1 MHTETTMRAAAA
13 AALLAFIGLIIILL
27 NAFFPD
33 ASIQVQPSTP
43 SGPVSE
49 FVRATNLYPQQVLR
63 AFAGDS
69 LFILGYAVVFIG
81 LHAVTAPQSRPLALL
96 GLNASLLAASLDA
109 GENAFFI
116 TYALLAQSG
125 VPLTEPD
132 LPLIYIFANLKWM
145 TAFAGVLAFALAF
158 PRKSGLEW
166 IIFVLL
172 LSFPLVGVAGFAF
185 PALEPL
191 RLLPF
196 LIGMPL
202 LAFYFWKRLRP

>member
-1 MHTETTMRAAAA
+1 
-13 AALLAFIGLIIILL
+13 
-27 NAFFPD
+27 
-33 ASIQVQPSTP
+33 
-43 SGPVSE
+43 
-49 FVRATNLYPQQVLR
+49 
-63 AFAGDS
+63 
-69 LFILGYAVVFIG
+69 
-81 LHAVTAPQSRPLALL
+81 
-96 GLNASLLAASLDA
+96 
-109 GENAFFI
+109 FI